1 MKRTIILLVLSMA
14 VVSCAAPSRFAWG
27 GYENSLYKYYKN
39 PEHREGYRVSLE
51 KAVAK
56 GQEDNRVAPGL
67 LAELGYLALEDGDSA
82 RSVGYFEREMALF
95 PESRPFM
102 KSVIEKIK
110 GDQPVEEDTDLVS

>member
-1 MKRTIILLVLSMA
+1 MKRILILLVLSMA
-14 VVSCAAPSRFAWG
+14 VVSCAQQSRFAWG
-27 GYENSLYKYYKN
+27 SYENSLYKYYKN
-39 PEHREGYRVSLE
+39 SEQRESYRVSLE

-82 RSVGYFEREMALF
+82 RSIGYFEQEMTLF

-102 KSVIEKIK
+102 KSVILKIK
-110 GDQPVEEDTDLVS
+110 GDQPVEEDSDLVS